1 MKMQSKSTLHI
12 HVSLV
17 FSINYFFP
25 LFLASMLNV
34 A

>member
-12 HVSLV
+12 HVSQV
-17 FSINYFFP
+17 FFNYYFFP